1 MSITE
6 AILCIVTMYSNIMF
20 RLAMIT
26 SFGRAS
32 RQRGAERAL
41 VLLRFYVRIV
51 GKGDMAALFNARAY
65 QIWNVAANCQHDQ
78 TELLGG
84 AHVSDE

>member
-1 MSITE
+1 MRECVVLALMSRLSHTKYQPMSITE

-41 VLLRFYVRIV
+41 VLLR
-51 GKGDMAALFNARAY
+51 
-65 QIWNVAANCQHDQ
+65 ANSWQR
-78 TELLGG
+78 
-84 AHVSDE
+84 